1 MLERGFLPE
10 VENILGNRMSSTA
23 SLNPCHLAQGL
34 MCSHVRSDWD
44 GINTEINAHFLA
56 RTNRRQQSMTEHR
69 LLKATEAA
77 QILGVSI
84 LTIYGWTSSRKIPFR
99 KVGRLLRF
107 DQAELENWTRRDP
120 ANGKKGLDPQA

>member
-1 MLERGFLPE
+1 
-10 VENILGNRMSSTA
+10 
-23 SLNPCHLAQGL
+23 
-34 MCSHVRSDWD
+34 
-44 GINTEINAHFLA
+44 
-56 RTNRRQQSMTEHR
+56 MTEHR